1 MFAANTVLTLV
12 GELTV
17 EAKAKAEMDRIRK
30 ARNVAENGEDLA
42 REAPRRSPKLRK
54 RFQREKI

>member
-1 MFAANTVLTLV
+1 MLTLV